1 MITSLAIRMR
11 NRSLIEEEHESGNEN
26 FDADGPPAK
35 KRRTSNIVLDTD
47 EAAFASSLP
56 PLWRTPNVERET
68 QEGEGEGEQEQEGEG
83 EGEGEGDEEGNN
95 DEQEVVGFLD
105 NGVCFFVFSK
115 KLYQLIFLP

>member
-11 NRSLIEEEHESGNEN
+11 NRSLIEEEHESGNET

-68 QEGEGEGEQEQEGEG
+68 QEGEGEGE
-83 EGEGEGDEEGNN
+83 GEGDEEGNN